1 MNTLPAYEIYT
12 APELSESSLLV
23 CWDMDAGKVGP
34 KVFSYLNSCL
44 DLELFAEIDSCDYF
58 TLGGV
63 LVENDVARFPQIKM
77 YHARNSEVVI
87 LRSATPRFEW
97 YKYLSTVFEI
107 AEKICKVREVYT
119 IGGIVS
125 VSAHTVPRI
134 LMANLNS
141 GEIREKLSGFDVAMN
156 MDYETPPG
164 QRPTMSS
171 YLSWEAGRRNIPAV
185 SLWVPV
191 PFYMVGIED
200 LRGCTRVLEFLEA
213 RFQLGLNI
221 ANLDTDISRQNHKI
235 NSIIEHYPDLLDT
248 IRKLESNN
256 ALTDAE
262 SGRLLEIMGEELKI
276 PGY

>member
-1 MNTLPAYEIYT
+1 MNTQPAYEIFT
-12 APELSESSLLV
+12 APELPESSLLV
-23 CWDMDAGKVGP
+23 CWDMDAGQVGP
-34 KVFSYLNSCL
+34 KVFGCLNSCL
-44 DLELFAEIDSCDYF
+44 DLELFAEIDPCDFF

-77 YHARNSEVVI
+77 YHVKNSRLVI
-87 LRSATPRFEW
+87 LRSASPRFEW
-97 YKYLSTVFEI
+97 HKYLSTVFEI
-107 AEKICKVREVYT
+107 AENICKVREVYT
-119 IGGIVS
+119 VGGIVS

-141 GEIREKLSGFDVAMN
+141 GEIREKLSRFDVAMN

-171 YLSWEAGRRNIPAV
+171 YMSWAAGRRNIPAV
-185 SLWVPV
+185 NLWVPV

-200 LRGCTRVLEFLEA
+200 LPSCTRVMGFLEA
-213 RFQLGLNI
+213 RFQLGLNT
-221 ANLDTDISRQNHKI
+221 ASLDNDIRRQNHKI
-235 NSIIEHYPDLLDT
+235 NSIIEHYPDLRDT

-262 SGRLLEIMGEELKI
+262 SGRLLEVMGEELKVT
-276 PGY
+276 GY